1 MHIDYRSSADI
12 LDVNKLVPV
21 RNETLAKSERV
32 VLLKPI
38 SRVNLQSAA
47 RLVTVPSREHAFKT
61 KSGMRVERTPWILW
75 CLLVSVIRLNHCIRS
90 SRSVS
95 QIL

>member
-1 MHIDYRSSADI
+1 MHIDYQSSADI
-12 LDVNKLVPV
+12 FDVDKLVPV

-32 VLLKPI
+32 VLLKPT
-38 SRVNLQSAA
+38 SRVSRTSAA
-47 RLVTVPSREHAFKT
+47 GLVTVPSREHAFNT
-61 KSGMRVERTPWILW
+61 KSGMSVERTPWILRR
-75 CLLVSVIRLNHCIRS
+75 LLVSVIRLNHCVRS